1 MKRKIMLTVIAL
13 LLTQALAAYGA
24 PLDFPGISNEYQYK
38 EVLFITGEPVEVS
51 GTVKV
56 TERESK
62 GYTTTSS
69 TYSLENTGLGIKL
82 KRTVSVKTSHDLRE
96 DIGQTVSSTTLDKFS
111 ENITTHDAKYKLK
124 EYILNGSRITH
135 NKPIADFF
143 SGNWQG
149 KKVYSVDKDGGR
161 VIIDTVGQDIGYSHY
176 WGSVTTSR
184 VEGYVD
190 ARMDILVEGDD
201 EMEEDEEESVRWD
214 GDFSY
219 TVSSTTN
226 KYMSYI
232 RNAPSQISFGGG
244 YMLTEEQENL
254 IEYSYDL
261 PEIASDGIPHRRN
274 RERGGDSFVLKTV
287 PKYQRLLIP
296 ELKDIGGHWAQ
307 SEIEALY
314 SLGVFPHTSAYFG
327 PGLPMLRS
335 DFARAITE
343 AAGLKPEEGTQT
355 GRPTQNGRQP
365 LMQTPQQLQQQGS
378 SGNAAGA
385 FSDVSQNHPDY
396 YYIMEVEKRGIIQG
410 VGPGKFEPDGVLTRA
425 QAITIMIR
433 ALGFEN
439 MAPSPGFR
447 TRFVDDH
454 KIPDWAMDSIY
465 AAGEIGLVSGDS
477 YGNLNPNEVLSRAE
491 AAVFLYRFIRYLQ
504 NDIKRD
510 YRDRILY

>member
-1 MKRKIMLTVIAL
+1 MKQTVVFTIILL
-13 LLTQALAAYGA
+13 LLTQAAAGYAA
-24 PLDFPGISNEYQYK
+24 PLDYPGIMDEYMYK

-56 TERESK
+56 TDRAGR
-62 GYTTTSS
+62 GYTTTGG
-69 TYSLENTGLGIKL
+69 TYTLENIEHGIKL
-82 KRTVSVKTSHDLRE
+82 KRTVSFRTELDVRD
-96 DIGQTVSSTTLDKFS
+96 DISQTVSSTVLDKFS
-111 ENITTHDAKYKLK
+111 ETITTSGARYKLE

-149 KKVYSVDKDGGR
+149 RKVYSVDNGDGR
-161 VIIDTVGQDIGYSHY
+161 ITVDTVGQDIGYSHY

-184 VEGYVD
+184 VDGFID
-190 ARMDILVEGDD
+190 ARMDITDDEGDTINAG
-201 EMEEDEEESVRWD
+201 WD

-219 TVSSTTN
+219 TISSVTN
-226 KYMSYI
+226 KYLSYI
-232 RNAPSQISFGGG
+232 RNQPTQISFHGG

-254 IEYSYDL
+254 IEYSCDL
-261 PEIASDGIPHRRN
+261 PEFASDGVPHRRN
-274 RERGGDSFVLKTV
+274 RDRGGDSYVLKTV

-343 AAGLKPEEGTQT
+343 AAGLLTDEG
-355 GRPTQNGRQP
+355 
-365 LMQTPQQLQQQGS
+365 QQQGRVPQQQQGRLPQPQQNGTAS
-378 SGNAAGA
+378 AAFG
-385 FSDVSQNHPDY
+385 DVNVSHPDY
-396 YYIMEVEKRGIIQG
+396 DYIMEVEKRGIIQG
-410 VGPGKFEPDGVLTRA
+410 MGPGQFVPDGVLTRA

-433 ALGFEN
+433 AIGFEN
-439 MAPSPGFR
+439 MAPNPGFR
-447 TRFVDDH
+447 TGFADDH
-454 KIPDWAMDSIY
+454 IIPDWAMDSIY

-477 YGNLNPNEVLSRAE
+477 YGNLNPNEVLTRAE
-491 AAVFLYRFIRYLQ
+491 AAAFLYRFIRYLQ
-504 NDIKRD
+504 SDIRRD